1 MLCSDTLLF
10 LKNFRF
16 LNRILTLSETSFE
29 LELEDEKLAKY
40 EYLGLL
46 LMDVTLMPKHNLE
59 EKEQVFL
66 ALRVALLERF
76 FLFENSFK

>member
-1 MLCSDTLLF
+1 L
-10 LKNFRF
+10 
-16 LNRILTLSETSFE
+16 ILSETSFE

-46 LMDVTLMPKHNLE
+46 LMDVTLMPKYNLE

-66 ALRVALLERF
+66 AL
-76 FLFENSFK
+76 